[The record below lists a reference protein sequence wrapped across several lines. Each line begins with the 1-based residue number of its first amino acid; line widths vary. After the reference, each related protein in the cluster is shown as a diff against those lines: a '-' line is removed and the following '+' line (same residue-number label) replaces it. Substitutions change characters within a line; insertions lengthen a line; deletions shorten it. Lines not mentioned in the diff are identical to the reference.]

1 MSDRGDRAEL
11 VDRIIGLQYDL
22 GRAWAHDR
30 SLPVLASTLTMQQFK
45 VVMIL
50 SLQDSASGQELA
62 QHLGVGLGTV
72 TGIVDRLVARR
83 LVTRKE
89 DPDDRRIRRIILT
102 PAGRKLADDVVHA
115 GLSRFRTVLELLDT
129 ETLHAFE
136 DVMRKFAEAAT
147 RLTATPGCPN
157 RTI

>member
-1 MSDRGDRAEL
+1 MSDRGDRAEV

-50 SLQDSASGQELA
+50 SLQDSTSGQELS

-83 LVTRKE
+83 LVTRQE

-102 PAGRKLADDVVHA
+102 PTGRKLADEVVHA
-115 GLSRFRTVLELLDT
+115 GLSRFRCVLELLDT
-129 ETLHAFE
+129 DTLRAFE
-136 DVMRKFAEAAT
+136 TVMRKFADAAT
-147 RLTATPGCPN
+147 RLTAAPG
-157 RTI
+157 

>member
-1 MSDRGDRAEL
+1 VSDRGDRAEV
-11 VDRIIGLQYDL
+11 VDRIIGLQYDI

-50 SLQDSASGQELA
+50 SLQDSASGQELS

-83 LVTRKE
+83 LVTRRE

-102 PAGRKLADDVVHA
+102 PAGRKLADEVVHA
-115 GLSRFRTVLELLDT
+115 GLSRFRSVLELLDT
-129 ETLHAFE
+129 DTLRAFE
-136 DVMRKFAEAAT
+136 TVMRRFADAAT
-147 RLTATPGCPN
+147 RLTATPG
-157 RTI
+157 

>member
-1 MSDRGDRAEL
+1 VTDGGDRAEL
-11 VDRIIGLQYDL
+11 VERIIGLQHDL

-50 SLQDSASGQELA
+50 SLQDPASGQELA

-83 LVTRKE
+83 LVTRQE
-89 DPDDRRIRRIILT
+89 DPDDRRIRRIALT
-102 PAGRKLADDVVHA
+102 PTGRELADEVVHA
-115 GLSRFRTVLELLDT
+115 GLSRFRCVLELLDT
-129 ETLHAFE
+129 ETLRAFE
-136 DVMRKFAEAAT
+136 SVMRKFADAAT
-147 RLTATPGCPN
+147 RLTATRP
-157 RTI
+157 

>member
-1 MSDRGDRAEL
+1 MSDRGDRAGL

-45 VVMIL
+45 VMMIL

-72 TGIVDRLVARR
+72 TGIVDRLVARD
-83 LVTRKE
+83 LVTRQE
-89 DPDDRRIRRIILT
+89 DPDDRRIRRIVLT
-102 PAGRKLADDVVHA
+102 PAGRKLADEVVHA
-115 GLSRFRTVLELLDT
+115 GLSRFRCVLELLDT
-129 ETLHAFE
+129 ETLRAFE
-136 DVMRKFAEAAT
+136 TVMRKFAEAAT
-147 RLTATPGCPN
+147 RLTGTPG
-157 RTI
+157 

>member
-1 MSDRGDRAEL
+1 MSDRGDRAEV

-50 SLQDSASGQELA
+50 SLQDSASGQELS

-83 LVTRKE
+83 LVTRQE

-102 PAGRKLADDVVHA
+102 PTGRKLADEVVHA
-115 GLSRFRTVLELLDT
+115 GLSRFRSVLELLDT
-129 ETLHAFE
+129 DTLRAFE
-136 DVMRKFAEAAT
+136 TVMRKFADAAN
-147 RLTATPGCPN
+147 RLTAAPG
-157 RTI
+157 

>member
-1 MSDRGDRAEL
+1 VSDRGDRAEV
-11 VDRIIGLQYDL
+11 VDRIIGLQYDI

-50 SLQDSASGQELA
+50 SLQDSASGQELS

-83 LVTRKE
+83 LVTRRE

-102 PAGRKLADDVVHA
+102 AAGRKLADEVVHA
-115 GLSRFRTVLELLDT
+115 GLSRFRSVLELLDT
-129 ETLHAFE
+129 DTLRAFE
-136 DVMRKFAEAAT
+136 TVMRKFADAAT
-147 RLTATPGCPN
+147 RLTATPE
-157 RTI
+157 

>member
-1 MSDRGDRAEL
+1 MSDRGDRAEV

-50 SLQDSASGQELA
+50 SLQDSASGQELS

-83 LVTRKE
+83 LVTRQE

-102 PAGRKLADDVVHA
+102 PTGRKLADEVVHA

-129 ETLHAFE
+129 DTLRAFE
-136 DVMRKFAEAAT
+136 TVMRKFADAAT
-147 RLTATPGCPN
+147 RLTAAP
-157 RTI
+157 R

>member
-1 MSDRGDRAEL
+1 VSDSDDRAEL
-11 VDRIIGLQYDL
+11 VERIIQVQHDL

-62 QHLGVGLGTV
+62 QQLGVGLGTV
-72 TGIVDRLVARR
+72 TGIVDRLVTRR
-83 LVTRKE
+83 LVTRHE
-89 DPDDRRIRRIILT
+89 DPDDRRIRRVALT
-102 PAGRKLADDVVHA
+102 PAGRELADDIVHA
-115 GLSRFRTVLELLDT
+115 GLSRFRAVLELLDT

-136 DVMRKFAEAAT
+136 TVMRKFADAAV
-147 RLTATPGCPN
+147 RLAAGGK
-157 RTI
+157 